1 MEDQQEKF
9 DRPADEGDEVEAH
22 KFIGEDESKREK
34 FVESP
39 ADEDDDVEA
48 HKR

>member
-1 MEDQQEKF
+1 MEDQQKKF
-9 DRPADEGDEVEAH
+9 DRPADEDVEAH

-39 ADEDDDVEA
+39 VDEDDDVEA

>member
-1 MEDQQEKF
+1 MEDMHEKF

-22 KFIGEDESKREK
+22 KFVEDESKREK
-34 FVESP
+34 FVDSP

-48 HKR
+48 HKF

>member
-9 DRPADEGDEVEAH
+9 DRPDDGDEVEAH
-22 KFIGEDESKREK
+22 KFVGEDESKREK
-34 FVESP
+34 FAGP